1 MRAKGREGG
10 GEDGAGGDEIAD
22 EMLGHPVEHW
32 HLLMQE
38 GIGWQQHGLSG
49 AEQPLLWPLPLQQHL
64 YGGGSDLLL
73 EQGQSQAKVKSNQDK
88 QEQEVQARPRALP
101 SSCLLLL

>member
-1 MRAKGREGG
+1 M
-10 GEDGAGGDEIAD
+10 GEEEMKQGEHLPGKPGELLLAPGISPLLLVPDDVGAGG
-22 EMLGHPVEHW
+22 
-32 HLLMQE
+32 
-38 GIGWQQHGLSG
+38 
-49 AEQPLLWPLPLQQHL
+49 
-64 YGGGSDLLL
+64 DLLL

>member
-64 YGGGSDLLL
+64 YGGGDLLL